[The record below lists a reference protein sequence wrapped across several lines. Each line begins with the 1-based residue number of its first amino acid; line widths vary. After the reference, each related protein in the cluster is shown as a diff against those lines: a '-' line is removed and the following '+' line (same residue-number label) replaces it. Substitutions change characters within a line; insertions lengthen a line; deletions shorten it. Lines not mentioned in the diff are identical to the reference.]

1 MTQFEIVPLAFLAL
15 SVLLI
20 LSIVLASK
28 NKKLMDQAK
37 QNTKKQKLVAKHYPT
52 YDFALRYGF
61 IGPIIFGG
69 PLAHSTYGLT
79 GGLVVLGLILFLIPL
94 LHMASLFLQEQ
105 ARLREAEGDEGYKV
119 RVKLIKK
126 HNSVDYFAYLFIV
139 SFGGAFLGTYMGFLG
154 IFQAII
160 FISLF
165 VLLFT
170 PLDHWIHLH
179 FLKKSKLKE
188 QKQNE

>member
-1 MTQFEIVPLAFLAL
+1 MTQSEIFNLAIVAP

-20 LSIVLASK
+20 LFIVFASK

-52 YDFALRYGF
+52 YNFALRYGF

-105 ARLREAEGDEGYKV
+105 ARLREAEGDEGFLV
-119 RVKLIKK
+119 RVELIKK
-126 HNSVDYFAYLFIV
+126 HNSANYNAYIII
-139 SFGGAFLGTYMGFLG
+139 SCFGGSILG
-154 IFQAII
+154 IYLYDFGILQAITI
-160 FISLF
+160 GSLSF
-165 VLLFT
+165 LLFT
-170 PLDHWIHLH
+170 PLDHWVHLK
-179 FLKKSKLKE
+179 LYEKSKLRE

>member
-1 MTQFEIVPLAFLAL
+1 MTQNEILPLAFVAFF
-15 SVLLI
+15 VLLI
-20 LSIVLASK
+20 LFIVFASK

-105 ARLREAEGDEGYKV
+105 ARLREAEGDEGFKA

-126 HNSVDYFAYLFIV
+126 HNSVNYFAYIFIA
-139 SFGGAFLGTYMGFLG
+139 SFGAGILGTLSNFG
-154 IFQAII
+154 IFQAIT
-160 FISLF
+160 FISLIF
-165 VLLFT
+165 LLFV
-170 PLDHWIHLH
+170 PLDHWVHLKL
-179 FLKKSKLKE
+179 LKKSKLRE

>member
-1 MTQFEIVPLAFLAL
+1 MTQNEIVPLAFLAL

-37 QNTKKQKLVAKHYPT
+37 ENTKKQKLVAKHYPA

-61 IGPIIFGG
+61 VVPITFGG
-69 PLAHSTYGLT
+69 PLAFQTYGLT
-79 GGLVVLGLILFLIPL
+79 GGFVVLGLILFLLPL

-105 ARLREAEGDEGYKV
+105 ARLREAEGDEGFLV
-119 RVKLIKK
+119 RVELIKK
-126 HNSVDYFAYLFIV
+126 HNSVNYNAYIII
-139 SFGGAFLGTYMGFLG
+139 SCFGGSFLG
-154 IFQAII
+154 IYLYDFGILQAITI
-160 FISLF
+160 GSLSF
-165 VLLFT
+165 LLFT
-170 PLDHWIHLH
+170 PLDHWVHLKL
-179 FLKKSKLKE
+179 LKKSKLRE

>member
-1 MTQFEIVPLAFLAL
+1 MTQSEIFALAIAAFF
-15 SVLLI
+15 VLLI
-20 LSIVLASK
+20 LFIVFASK

-37 QNTKKQKLVAKHYPT
+37 QNTKKQKLVAKHYPY

-105 ARLREAEGDEGYKV
+105 ARLREAEGDEGFKAK
-119 RVKLIKK
+119 VKLIKK
-126 HNSVDYFAYLFIV
+126 HNSVDYNAFIIV
-139 SFGGAFLGTYMGFLG
+139 ACFGGSFLG
-154 IFQAII
+154 IYLHDFGILQAIT
-160 FISLF
+160 FGSLTFLLF
-165 VLLFT
+165 V
-170 PLDHWIHLH
+170 PLEHWIHLKL
-179 FLKKSKLKE
+179 LKKSKLRE

>member
-1 MTQFEIVPLAFLAL
+1 MTQNEILPLAFVAFF
-15 SVLLI
+15 VLLI
-20 LSIVLASK
+20 LFIIFASK
-28 NKKLMDQAK
+28 NKKLMNQAK
-37 QNTKKQKLVAKHYPT
+37 ENTKKQKLVAKHYPT

-126 HNSVDYFAYLFIV
+126 HNFVDYFAYLFIV
-139 SFGGAFLGTYMGFLG
+139 SFGGGLLGTYMGSSG

-160 FISLF
+160 SISLF

-179 FLKKSKLKE
+179 FLKKSKLRE

>member
-1 MTQFEIVPLAFLAL
+1 MTQNEIFALAFVAFF
-15 SVLLI
+15 VLLI
-20 LSIVLASK
+20 LFIVFASK

-139 SFGGAFLGTYMGFLG
+139 SFGGAFFGTYMGFSG

-179 FLKKSKLKE
+179 FLKKSKLRE

>member
-1 MTQFEIVPLAFLAL
+1 MTQKEIFTLAIVAFF
-15 SVLLI
+15 VLLI
-20 LSIVLASK
+20 LFIIFASK
-28 NKKLMDQAK
+28 NKKLMNQAK
-37 QNTKKQKLVAKHYPT
+37 ENTRKQKLVAKYYPT

-69 PLAHSTYGLT
+69 PLAMQTYGKT
-79 GGLVVLGLILFLIPL
+79 GGSVVLGLALLAIPFVV
-94 LHMASLFLQEQ
+94 MAQLFLQEQ

-139 SFGGAFLGTYMGFLG
+139 SFGGAFLGTYVGFSG

>member
-1 MTQFEIVPLAFLAL
+1 MMQSEVVPIIFMAL
-15 SVLLI
+15 FVLLI
-20 LSIVLASK
+20 LFIVFASK

-139 SFGGAFLGTYMGFLG
+139 SFGGAFLGTYMGFSG

>member
-1 MTQFEIVPLAFLAL
+1 MTQNEILPLAFVAFF
-15 SVLLI
+15 VLLI
-20 LSIVLASK
+20 LFIVFASK

-37 QNTKKQKLVAKHYPT
+37 ENTKKQKLVAKHYPT

-79 GGLVVLGLILFLIPL
+79 GGLVVLGLIFFLIPL

-105 ARLREAEGDEGYKV
+105 ARLREAEGDEGYKAQ
-119 RVKLIKK
+119 VKLIKK
-126 HNSVDYFAYLFIV
+126 HNSVDYYAFIFFA
-139 SFGGAFLGTYMGFLG
+139 SFGGSFLGMYLYDFG
-154 IFQAII
+154 IFHAIT
-160 FISLF
+160 FGSLS

-170 PLDHWIHLH
+170 PLDHWVHLQL
-179 FLKKSKLKE
+179 LKKSKLRE